1 MAEEMNTRWSLAQ
14 ETNVAAS
21 GGALIRELTLDPSR
35 DYQPRRAT
43 TRTTQENRSD
53 AGMFQDTCQ
62 RCPQTSHGRAD
73 RI

>member
-35 DYQPRRAT
+35 DYQPP
-43 TRTTQENRSD
+43 
-53 AGMFQDTCQ
+53 QDP
-62 RCPQTSHGRAD
+62 RV
-73 RI
+73 